1 MITQQIYETY
11 RGNLISGNRIA
22 CSEITAD
29 LIKKGITLKELY
41 VDLFQR
47 AMYEVG
53 SLWEENTITPAVE
66 HMATGITEYCM
77 SLSYPLIFGAEHKN
91 KTAVI
96 SCLANEFHQIGAKMV
111 ADIFEMNGWHGYF
124 LGANTPVENLI
135 TLIKDK
141 KPNVLG
147 LSISIYFNM
156 PKLINTV
163 KRIRQEF
170 ADLVIL
176 AGGQGLKRY
185 AGEFSQYEK
194 IIVIDSISELE
205 RYINENN

>member
-1 MITQQIYETY
+1 MITQKIYETY
-11 RGNLISGNRIA
+11 RENLISGNRIA
-22 CSEITAD
+22 CSGITAD
-29 LIKKGITLKELY
+29 LIKNGITLKELY

-53 SLWEENTITPAVE
+53 RLWEENIITPAVE

-77 SLSYPLIFGAEHKN
+77 SLSYPLIFGADHKN
-91 KTAVI
+91 KTVVI
-96 SCLANEFHQIGAKMV
+96 SCLANEYHQIGAKMV
-111 ADIFEMNGWHGYF
+111 ADIFEMHGWHGYF

-141 KPNVLG
+141 KPDVLG

-156 PKLINTV
+156 PQLINTV
-163 KRIRQEF
+163 KLVRRQF

-185 AGEFSQYEK
+185 AGEFVQYEK
-194 IIVIDSISELE
+194 IFVINSISELE